1 MRILGIRKS
10 MWIALAV
17 VVAIVPVWLW
27 FYQGRMIYLPSG
39 YDADEVPQPD
49 AHRLET
55 LSFSTAAGQQV
66 AFYVPPSAGGKPTT
80 VWMFCVGNADRALT
94 WRNFAS
100 ELPDPHAGALLID
113 YPGYG
118 LCEGTPNPVSILA
131 NTTGAV
137 AALASQVE
145 DPDLAQKI
153 SVYGHSLGA
162 AAALQY
168 AQAHGAQRVVL
179 IAPFTSMLAMARR
192 RVGWPLCEL
201 LAHRF
206 DNVAAVRALRKLEV
220 PILVVHGQRD
230 GVIPY
235 AMGEA
240 VAEAGGATFIGV
252 PEGNHIDVANTV
264 EDRICAFM
272 IGEAISTRNPVALPK
287 GEAAA
292 PGMRSSVAQ

>member
-1 MRILGIRKS
+1 MRILGIRKG
-10 MWIALAV
+10 MWLALAL

-39 YDADEVPQPD
+39 YAADEIPPPD
-49 AHRLET
+49 AQRLET
-55 LSFSTAAGQQV
+55 LHFSTDAGKQV
-66 AFYVPPSAGGKPTT
+66 AFYVPPRAGGKPTA

-94 WRNFAS
+94 WRNFSS
-100 ELPDPHAGALLID
+100 ELPDPHAGALLVD

-118 LCEGTPNPVSILA
+118 LCEGKPNPVSILA
-131 NTTGAV
+131 STTGAV
-137 AALASQVE
+137 AALARHVE
-145 DPDLAQKI
+145 DPTLADKV

-179 IAPFTSMLAMARR
+179 IAPFTSMLAMARG

-201 LAHRF
+201 LVHRF
-206 DNVAAVRALRKLEV
+206 DNVAAVRALRKKDV

-230 GVIPY
+230 AVIPF
-235 AMGEA
+235 AMGEQ
-240 VAEAGGATFIGV
+240 VAAAGGATFIAV
-252 PEGNHIDVANTV
+252 PQGNHIDVSDTV

-272 IGEAISTRNPVALPK
+272 IGQVISTRNPVVLPNVP
-287 GEAAA
+287 A
-292 PGMRSSVAQ
+292 PITSAQPLPR